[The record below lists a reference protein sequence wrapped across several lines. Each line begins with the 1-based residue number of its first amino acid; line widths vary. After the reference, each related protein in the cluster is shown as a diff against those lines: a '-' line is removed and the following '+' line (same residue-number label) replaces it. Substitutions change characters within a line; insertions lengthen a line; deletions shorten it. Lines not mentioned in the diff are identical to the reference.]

1 MKAIILNHPK
11 DIKLFN
17 EVDKKINF
25 YAYNY
30 YTYLTLKKKNKK
42 IYYINDKISL
52 KKLDIFS
59 INTPLNWFRKNRNNN
74 LKKKKISIGNIVLP
88 RLLEEFSNSIKNY
101 LIIKTI
107 LKKNSKIIF
116 PKNEEKYISNFIDLL
131 PNKIKFY
138 KSQNKIN
145 KIFSINSLSS
155 KVVTLPKIHK
165 LSNLARIIQSLL
177 FSKKIDKIIYYPDPR
192 TKSFFKKFNNVLSLN
207 LLVIYKSFYFKL
219 TSKHIRKAD
228 EIIDFDYKKDLNQ
241 FIKSK
246 QTKNNKDLFFIFAK
260 CINKIVDKNKH
271 FFLRTVAIYLEL
283 FEYYKPKSIIFPGI
297 LNYDYASAIE
307 LANIKNI
314 KTFIALDGVLTNYN
328 NSEYN
333 KNYFYNKII
342 AWGKENKILLEKH
355 GIKKKDIILSTPYL
369 KKINK
374 IDVSLKKTIIVL
386 PLGCYS
392 QKVSSLMDKCI
403 YHTLDIL
410 KVLNS
415 VGEKNI
421 ILKFKNG
428 NYDIDNFMKIYSEQI
443 ISYNIKNIII
453 KKGPLENFFENTKL
467 LIGRCSTTIYEAIN
481 NNIDYHIYEPYDL
494 GLSSSEIKNSNLFSR
509 KSISRNDKELII
521 NLKKKNKSSIIKS
534 KKKIF
539 TGKNLS
545 DNFFYD

>member
-17 EVDKKINF
+17 KFDKKINF

-30 YTYLTLKKKNKK
+30 YTYFTLKKKNKK
-42 IYYINDKISL
+42 IYYINDSIFL
-52 KKLDIFS
+52 KKLDNFTL
-59 INTPLNWFRKNRNNN
+59 NTSLNWFRKNRNNN

-88 RLLEEFSNSIKNY
+88 RLQEEFSNSIKNY

-116 PKNEEKYISNFIDLL
+116 PKNEEKYITNFIDLL

-155 KVVTLPKIHK
+155 EIITLPKIHK
-165 LSNLARIIQSLL
+165 LSNFVRIIQRLL
-177 FSKKIDKIIYYPDPR
+177 FSKKINKTIYYPDPS
-192 TKSFFKKFNNVLSLN
+192 TKSFFKKFNDILGLN
-207 LLVIYKSFYFKL
+207 LLSIYKSFYFKL
-219 TSKHIRKAD
+219 ISGHIKKAD
-228 EIIDFDYKKDLNQ
+228 KIIDFDYKKDLNQ

-246 QTKNNKDLFFIFAK
+246 LTKNNKDFFFIFQK
-260 CINKIVDKNKH
+260 CIDKIVDKNKH
-271 FFLRTVAIYLEL
+271 FILRTVAIYLEL

-297 LNYDYASAIE
+297 LNFDYASAIE

-328 NSEYN
+328 NTEFN

-342 AWGKENKILLEKH
+342 AWGNENKILLEKH

-374 IDVSLKKTIIVL
+374 INVSHKKFIIVL

-392 QKVSSLMDKCI
+392 HKVSSLSDKCI

-410 KVLNS
+410 KILNS
-415 VGEKNI
+415 LGEKNI

-428 NYDIDNFMKIYSEQI
+428 NYDINKSMKIYSEQI
-443 ISYNIKNIII
+443 NAYNIKNVII
-453 KKGPLENFFENTKL
+453 KKDPLENFFENTKL

-494 GLSSSEIKNSNLFSR
+494 GLSNSEIRNCNLFDR
-509 KSISRNDKELII
+509 KSISRNQNELIK
-521 NLKKKNKSSIIKS
+521 NLKKKDKSSIIKS

-539 TGKNLS
+539 SGKNLS
-545 DNFFYD
+545 ANFFND